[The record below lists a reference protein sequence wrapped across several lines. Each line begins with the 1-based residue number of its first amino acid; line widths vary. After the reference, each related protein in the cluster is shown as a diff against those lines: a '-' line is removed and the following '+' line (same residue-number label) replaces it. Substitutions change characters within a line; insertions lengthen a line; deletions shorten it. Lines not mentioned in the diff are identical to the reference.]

1 MQIENVQILNGK
13 KILLGVCSSI
23 SVYKSAD
30 LCSRLVKLGAEVV
43 VMMTEN
49 ATKLISPRV
58 FQTLSRNQTYVSMWV
73 DVNTWKPEHVSL
85 ADWADMF
92 LVAPATANTIGN
104 FANGLAPD
112 MMSSTFLAT
121 AAKVLIAPAMNVNMF
136 ENPAVQANIETLR
149 SRGVDFVE
157 PESGMLACGIEGKGR
172 FPEPEAIICAMAKVF
187 GA

>member
-1 MQIENVQILNGK
+1 
-13 KILLGVCSSI
+13 
-23 SVYKSAD
+23 
-30 LCSRLVKLGAEVV
+30 
-43 VMMTEN
+43 MMTEN

-149 SRGVDFVE
+149 SRGVNFVE
-157 PESGMLACGIEGKGR
+157 PESGMLACGVEGKGR
-172 FPEPEAIICAMAKVF
+172 FPEPEAIICAMTKVF